1 MMKPMAL
8 PASPQPKHLKNCF
21 VWLTEKDGVFS
32 LWKGQQHIQLRPAFF
47 KGT

>member
-1 MMKPMAL
+1 MPVAGL
-8 PASPQPKHLKNCF
+8 ASPVGPL
-21 VWLTEKDGVFS
+21 WLTEKDGVFS